1 MTPERQAFLN
11 QLAELLV
18 DGSPHAIALGLSC
31 ERVGEGDAVMR
42 ARYKEELVGDPETG
56 VLHGGVVTALLDHVC
71 GLAAFSGFG
80 GEDMPAT
87 LDLRI
92 DYMRPAKPG
101 ADVIAEAVC
110 LRSHGLVAVVRATAH
125 DGDVD
130 DPVATAQAAFMIT
143 RASVE
148 AKERAQRSIEE
159 GGAANG

>member
-1 MTPERQAFLN
+1 MTPERQTFLN

-18 DGSPHAIALGLSC
+18 DGSPHASALGLTH
-31 ERVGEGDAVMR
+31 EEVGEGSAVMR
-42 ARYKEELVGDPETG
+42 APYKAELIGDPETG

-71 GLAAFSGFG
+71 GLAAFTGFG

-101 ADVIAEAVC
+101 LDIIAEAVC

-125 DGDVD
+125 DGDAD

-143 RASVE
+143 RASKE
-148 AKERAQRSIEE
+148 AQERAERSIQRGESL
-159 GGAANG
+159 G